1 MSTHAPPNRRRLGR
15 AAWPLAAAALAALWP
30 GLAGAAGPRDKALP
44 VAIYLPAAESLTK
57 DEAADVEQVLISGL
71 HQAARGGSLSVREP
85 VLLRPTC
92 GRSPTDACLA
102 ALAGDGAVLVSRARR
117 DGIHVVVSMALVNG
131 AGRRTRWTS
140 FLTTLTVQDARPAAQ
155 ALFFLEDELSRL
167 GGGVPLAGG
176 RAPAPAAPPAAEA
189 PPAAAP
195 PVPAPPA
202 AEPPRVA
209 PPPVVATP
217 APAPRPAPA
226 PEPAPIAE
234 PAPPEVAAPS
244 PAPPQ
249 PAADL
254 EPPRPAPKFVV
265 RAAPEPPPP
274 PPPGSW
280 TAGKL
285 AGAWTAGGGLLVAA
299 VGGYAAFHARS
310 LEGELTDKFRAGTLA
325 PADAPTYGTVRR
337 WNRAAN
343 VLLVAGGVV
352 TAGGAT
358 LFLLSP
364 TVEPLAGGGLSVGLA
379 GRF

>member
-1 MSTHAPPNRRRLGR
+1 MSTPAPPIRRRLGR
-15 AAWPLAAAALAALWP
+15 AAWPLAAAALALLW
-30 GLAGAAGPRDKALP
+30 AGPAGGAGPRDKALP

-85 VLLRPTC
+85 ALLRPTC
-92 GRSPTDACLA
+92 GRSPTDTCLA

-176 RAPAPAAPPAAEA
+176 RAPAPAAPPAVEA
-189 PPAAAP
+189 PPAA
-195 PVPAPPA
+195 APPA

-217 APAPRPAPA
+217 APAPAPA
-226 PEPAPIAE
+226 PIPE
-234 PAPPEVAAPS
+234 PAPPEVAPPS
-244 PAPPQ
+244 PAPPP

-274 PPPGSW
+274 HPPGSW
-280 TAGKL
+280 SARKV
-285 AGAWTAGGGLLVAA
+285 AGAWTAGGGLLLAA
-299 VGGYAAFHARS
+299 VGGYATFHARS
-310 LEGELTDKFRAGTLA
+310 LEGELTDRFRAGTLT